1 MSVVLGKWKEGN
13 AMGRPI
19 VLLIGEHRTSAYVYQ
34 AIRNLGVT
42 HVIREDGPSE
52 HRPESLNHWLTHAYV
67 RSMAPLMRVSSRAR
81 IRELKGRYPLNDEPI
96 PFHHILRVTSL
107 NDAKTT
113 MWLDRLDPQLI
124 VTHETG
130 PIDPSVLARFD
141 CPVLTVKPTI
151 AEGQIEAYWAFRAK
165 PDVCEARIEQWTER
179 GWSVVDR
186 AVLYI
191 GGTDNF
197 ATYPY
202 LQLTTALPL
211 LRRQIE
217 LLLKEDVYDRRTAK

>member
-151 AEGQIEAYWAFRAK
+151 AEGQLEAYWAFRAK
-165 PDVCEARIEQWTER
+165 PDVCEVRIEQWTER

-191 GGTDNF
+191 GGTDNV

-202 LQLTTALPL
+202 LQLTTVLPL

>member
-1 MSVVLGKWKEGN
+1 
-13 AMGRPI
+13 MGRPI

-42 HVIREDGPSE
+42 HVIQEDGPSE
-52 HRPESLNHWLTHAYV
+52 HQSESLKQGLTHAYV
-67 RSMAPLMRVSSRAR
+67 RSMAPLMRLSSRTR
-81 IRELKGRYPLNDEPI
+81 IRELKGRYPLNEEPI

-107 NDAKTT
+107 NDAKTA
-113 MWLDRLDPQLI
+113 MWLDRLNPQLI

-130 PIDPSVLARFD
+130 SIDPNVLARIN
-141 CPVLTVKPTI
+141 CPILTVKPTI
-151 AEGQIEAYWAFRAK
+151 AEGQIEAYWAFRNQA
-165 PDVCEARIEQWTER
+165 DVCEARIELWTER

-202 LQLTTALPL
+202 LQLTTVLPL

-217 LLLKEDVYDRRTAK
+217 LLLKEDMYDRRTAK